1 MGMTKDEIDR
11 QFYPARI
18 AQAEFCKAMEKVI
31 ADQDGKFD
39 NQPNSFPEYIKMLFD
54 LVPGGFKALVGV
66 SREDDGNGNPVLK
79 IHLEDNGYKF
89 MIYDDARIAKYK
101 LESQSEKEFITMADA
116 LTIFNDRMWIDA
128 IVWQLHLIMK
138 HYDEYKRTKRAER
151 ELFAFMKNID
161 TDRAATEAEAK

>member
-1 MGMTKDEIDR
+1 
-11 QFYPARI
+11 
-18 AQAEFCKAMEKVI
+18 
-31 ADQDGKFD
+31 
-39 NQPNSFPEYIKMLFD
+39 
-54 LVPGGFKALVGV
+54 
-66 SREDDGNGNPVLK
+66 
-79 IHLEDNGYKF
+79 